1 MGGMPTWKEI
11 IERNPQHSVQYAARW
26 RRFQAEGRDIDGEA
40 RMIDAMA
47 PRHARILDAGCGTGR
62 VGGYLA
68 AQGHHVTGTDV
79 DDVLLEHAR
88 LDFPEATW
96 KHVDLETHAQ
106 PEGPYDIIVL
116 AGNVVGFI
124 APDRRSHML
133 SSLQEVLAPDGRL
146 VVGYGAGRG
155 WEFEDFLRAAEDAE
169 LHVDVLFSSW
179 DLRPFTA
186 DADFL
191 VAVLRGARD

>member
-1 MGGMPTWKEI
+1 MPTWKEI
-11 IERNPQHSVQYAARW
+11 VEKNPQHSVQYAARW
-26 RRFQAEGRDIDGEA
+26 RRFQAEGTDIDGEA

-47 PRHARILDAGCGTGR
+47 PRGARILDAGCGTGR

-68 AQGHHVTGTDV
+68 ARGHRVTGTDV

-88 LDFPEATW
+88 HDFPDVTW
-96 KHVDLETHAQ
+96 ARVDLETEPQ

-124 APDRRSHML
+124 DPAARGAMLRSL
-133 SSLQEVLAPDGRL
+133 REVLADGGRC
-146 VVGYGAGRG
+146 VIGYGAGRG
-155 WEFEDFLRAAEDAE
+155 WPFDDFLRDAQAAGFREDI
-169 LHVDVLFSSW
+169 LFSSW

-186 DADFL
+186 DSPFL
-191 VAVLRGARD
+191 VAVLRGD